1 MIVERGSRH
10 IGFWDEK
17 EGAIGFRMRGKARSR
32 VGMREGAIAVLG

>member
-17 EGAIGFRMRGKARSR
+17 EGAIAQSVITQIDPNGSGT
-32 VGMREGAIAVLG
+32 GGGTD